1 MYSNDK
7 MTQQEPLDYIYTVF
21 DKFEFERLDPET
33 AACMEKPDPKYD
45 KIIVLLQK
53 LIKQDKLYM
62 MDKDTGV
69 PMPCSAMIGLD
80 GKLLL
85 VCER

>member
-1 MYSNDK
+1 MSG
-7 MTQQEPLDYIYTVF
+7 ESLDYIYTVF
-21 DKFEFERLDPET
+21 DKFEFERLDADT
-33 AACMEKPDPKYD
+33 AACMEKPNSQYD

-69 PMPCSAMIGLD
+69 PMPCSGIIGLD

>member
-1 MYSNDK
+1 

-21 DKFEFERLDPET
+21 DKYEFERLDPET
-33 AACMEKPDPKYD
+33 AACMEKPNPEYA
-45 KIIVLLQK
+45 KIITVLKK
-53 LIKQDKLYM
+53 LIQNDKLYI
-62 MDKDTGV
+62 MDKETGV
-69 PMPCSAMIGLD
+69 PMPCSGTIGLD